1 LIGRN
6 KMKNKKSLSDLRA
19 EILKDKQPFNQI
31 KNESDKTESVENTVE
46 KRSYRKK
53 IDIDITKETVKGMLQ
68 TPFIIAKSL
77 TGFDGFNLLMIDDN
91 LVDAGYRVYCDFG
104 IELYNKWINL
114 AVFGLGYGGLL
125 FACYQNYN
133 SDLKK
138 KKEVKDNE
146 QNTISDGQT
155 GKRQDDAGQKTDS
168 TVTQK

>member
-1 LIGRN
+1 
-6 KMKNKKSLSDLRA
+6 MKNKKSLSDLRA

-77 TGFDGFNLLMIDDN
+77 TGFDEFNLLMIDDN

-138 KKEVKDNE
+138 KKEVKDKKKNL
-146 QNTISDGQT
+146 IVM
-155 GKRQDDAGQKTDS
+155 GKRGSGKT
-168 TVTQK
+168 TLAKKLIALLPR